1 MSRALELTHEE
12 SLERTRRVVPSQTL
26 SIPVPQLQ
34 AVLLFP
40 ILIHKVVRFS
50 SIPVFISYRFTI
62 SHPEKFSLLCLV
74 GPTGPEMFF
83 SHTEAGDVI
92 LEVFLLLGRVD
103 AGQVHPVVSAV
114 LLRLVPVS
122 LEKYSNIILLASQ
135 FLQWH

>member
-26 SIPVPQLQ
+26 SISVPQLQ
-34 AVLLFP
+34 TVLLFP

-62 SHPEKFSLLCLV
+62 GHPEKFSLLSLV
-74 GPTGPEMFF
+74 GPTGPEMFL
-83 SHTEAGDVI
+83 SHPEAGDVV
-92 LEVFLLLGRVD
+92 LQVLLLLCRVD
-103 AGQVHPVVSAV
+103 AGEVHPVVSAV

-135 FLQWH
+135 FL